1 MFLINDLN
9 WFEDLS
15 EFDGGFIK
23 ICKKEVMQDVS
34 LKIIF
39 KIQKNYT
46 NFIMIYYFY

>member
-23 ICKKEVMQDVS
+23 ICKKEVMQEVS
-34 LKIIF
+34 LKIIDPRSRRI
-39 KIQKNYT
+39 IQT
-46 NFIMIYYFY
+46 S